1 MMTVC
6 WLVGRPIGWLVCC
19 CDKKG
24 LRDWNG
30 TQRNHKNQR
39 NWKANA
45 TTTRDWR
52 LRVPCVPSTDLNRIC
67 RLLYRHTALWT
78 GFDTSQWP
86 NHLNKAHKYLHK
98 WLFYG
103 YACVILWQTLA
114 LSLMFTHNAANER
127 EAMLSVSIVLPTLS
141 FIRINDLHDNE
152 KTKHNSI
159 VIVVKNYVGQFVRN
173 EFEFNL
179 DFHSVIQLEMSV
191 QKIGSDV
198 RNNSWIY
205 SHWLLTAVQ
214 YNCT

>member
-1 MMTVC
+1 M
-6 WLVGRPIGWLVCC
+6 
-19 CDKKG
+19 
-24 LRDWNG
+24 
-30 TQRNHKNQR
+30 
-39 NWKANA
+39 
-45 TTTRDWR
+45 
-52 LRVPCVPSTDLNRIC
+52 
-67 RLLYRHTALWT
+67 
-78 GFDTSQWP
+78 
-86 NHLNKAHKYLHK
+86 
-98 WLFYG
+98 
-103 YACVILWQTLA
+103 ILWQTLA

-198 RNNSWIY
+198 RNNS
-205 SHWLLTAVQ
+205 
-214 YNCT
+214 